1 MQFDNVRLAS
11 VTVDNL
17 KNVVHGELTLNG
29 SDDCMQASILGLF
42 GQNGSGKTALI
53 RALAILKSLLTRMP
67 LEPGLAESIQ
77 VDAESARLLFEFHLF
92 EKKSGH
98 VAADVWYEVVLEK
111 QSNGQSGQLLSA
123 PSVPDQSPKAVILS
137 ERMWVSGLTSAGS
150 RKTLWLDTD
159 STEWPFQPQ
168 VKYRHLIGT
177 ASAEKNA
184 LAVAKALAKERG
196 LSFIFSGE
204 LSNVLLKKA
213 TDENVDARELTAVVQ
228 RLMRFGYSEFF
239 VIAAAESALV
249 NLNALPLQM
258 KAEAVD
264 GHPGLAGGVLLPLNG
279 IGVLPSTLVPTV
291 KAGLTQ
297 LNVVLEQLVPG
308 LTIEM
313 AEISREFGASGEAIT
328 KFQLMSH
335 KNRRAIPLQYESDGI
350 KKIIAV
356 LHLIICVYNE
366 RTVTVAIDEL
376 DSGIFEYL
384 LGELLKILAQGG
396 RGQLI
401 FTSHN
406 LRALETLDKRFV
418 AFTTVNPENRYVR
431 IKNIKGTNN
440 LRDVYYRNLILGG
453 DDVNRLYNPTN
464 NGRIALAMR
473 EAGQRH
479 G

>member
-1 MQFDNVRLAS
+1 MPFDNVRLAS

-17 KNVVHGELTLNG
+17 QNVVHGELVLNG
-29 SDDCMQASILGLF
+29 SDDCLRASLLGLF

-53 RALAILKSLLTRMP
+53 RALSVLKSLLTRMP
-67 LEPGLAESIQ
+67 LEPKLAESIQ

-92 EKKSGH
+92 EKNRGQ
-98 VAADVWYEVVLEK
+98 VVADVWYEVVLEK
-111 QSNGQSGQLLSA
+111 QDNGLSGTLPL
-123 PSVPDQSPKAVILS
+123 PSVSDSSQKAVIRS
-137 ERMWVSGLTSAGS
+137 ERLWVSGAES

-159 STEWPFQPQ
+159 STELPFQPQ
-168 VKYRHLIGT
+168 VKYRQLVGT
-177 ASAEKNA
+177 AAAEKNA
-184 LAVAKALAKERG
+184 LTVAKALSKERG
-196 LSFIFSGE
+196 LSFIFSSE
-204 LSNVLLKKA
+204 LLNALLKKA
-213 TDENVDARELTAVVQ
+213 SSENSVGRELVDVLQ
-228 RLMRFGYSEFF
+228 RLLKFGFSEFF
-239 VIAAAESALV
+239 VINAEESALV

-258 KAEAVD
+258 KAEATD
-264 GHPGLAGGVLLPLNG
+264 GHPGLSGGVLLPLNG
-279 IGVLPSTLVPTV
+279 IGVLPSVLVPTV
-291 KAGLTQ
+291 KAGLTD

-313 AEISREFGASGEAIT
+313 AEISKEFGASGEAIT
-328 KFQLMSH
+328 KVQLMSH

-366 RTVTVAIDEL
+366 RSVTVTIDEL

-384 LGELLKILAQGG
+384 LGELLKILSQGG

-418 AFTTVNPENRYVR
+418 AFTTANPENRYVR

-440 LRDVYYRNLILGG
+440 LRDVYYRNLILGA
-453 DDVNRLYNPTN
+453 DDANRLYNPTN

-473 EAGQRH
+473 EVGQRY